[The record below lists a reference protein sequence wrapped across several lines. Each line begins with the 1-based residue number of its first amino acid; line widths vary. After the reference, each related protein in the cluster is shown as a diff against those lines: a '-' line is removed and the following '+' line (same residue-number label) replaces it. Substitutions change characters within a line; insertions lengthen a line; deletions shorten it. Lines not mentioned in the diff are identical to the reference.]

1 MKIASLQPFHMTKS
15 WLVCE
20 QKPSAYAISYF
31 PNYSNFDRNR
41 LSHVSVFEALKFF
54 TPLKISNQIHNIY
67 IIVGCWMGLGLAVG
81 LYVFVI
87 INSFTW
93 YR

>member
-1 MKIASLQPFHMTKS
+1 MKIASLQPFYMTQFYNFGWFLRKRHG
-15 WLVCE
+15 LM
-20 QKPSAYAISYF
+20 PIPISLTIQILLEIDF
-31 PNYSNFDRNR
+31 LMF
-41 LSHVSVFEALKFF
+41 LMFLKDF
-54 TPLKISNQIHNIY
+54 KQIHNIY

-81 LYVFVI
+81 LYVFVL

>member
-1 MKIASLQPFHMTKS
+1 M
-15 WLVCE
+15 CE
-20 QKPSAYAISYF
+20 QKASAYVISYF
-31 PNYSNFDRNR
+31 PNYSSFDRNK
-41 LSHVSVFEALKFF
+41 LSHVSDVFEALEFF
-54 TPLKISNQIHNIY
+54 TPMNISNQIHNIY